1 MSKENKCTQVPYR
14 ISFHEKNM
22 SVDSLKSYV
31 LMIDKVRINTFLF
44 DQTFDIV
51 NVITP
56 NKFWFRE
63 FQKKLVKS
71 NVKRNQFFYKQVSEN
86 NFIVTEKYL
95 KFDDC
100 ELNFD
105 QFHYFMN
112 KCYVDLLNGDVD
124 VNNHQK
130 IVVLQSHLMTL

>member
-1 MSKENKCTQVPYR
+1 M
-14 ISFHEKNM
+14 
-22 SVDSLKSYV
+22 
-31 LMIDKVRINTFLF
+31 
-44 DQTFDIV
+44 
-51 NVITP
+51 
-56 NKFWFRE
+56 
-63 FQKKLVKS
+63 
-71 NVKRNQFFYKQVSEN
+71 KRNQFFYKQVSEK

-95 KFDDC
+95 KFDDD

-105 QFHYFMN
+105 QFNYFMN

>member
-1 MSKENKCTQVPYR
+1 
-14 ISFHEKNM
+14 
-22 SVDSLKSYV
+22 
-31 LMIDKVRINTFLF
+31 MIDNIRIKKFLF

-56 NKFWFRE
+56 NKISFKE
-63 FQKKLVKS
+63 LQKILLKS
-71 NVKRNQFFYKQVSEN
+71 NVKRNQFFFKQVSSK

-112 KCYVDLLNGDVD
+112 KCYVDLLNGDAD
-124 VNNHQK
+124 VNLSLVH
-130 IVVLQSHLMTL
+130 I